1 MNKKAAIGV
10 AIAVCV
16 AGWLG
21 ATWYTGQQ
29 IETRSRQYLE
39 KANAQLASLSPQLGG
54 LSLRLERLS
63 YDRGWFSSQARY
75 GFSVINAAD
84 SGDMPSGTVEF
95 TTWIDH
101 GPFPKGALA
110 RGVFL
115 PRLAAMHTE
124 LARTENLEELFK
136 LFDGAVPLTSDD
148 IVSYGGQVQGTARI
162 APVKA
167 ENDAMRLDFSGMQ
180 FDGRYD
186 FKREA
191 LTLDARIEALNVTD
205 HETDKPTKI
214 NVAGIRI
221 TAATRLGKFGLSTG
235 ESALMLKRFDMDMP
249 EKQVK
254 FVLED
259 LGYTAKATENESALS
274 MTADYQ
280 MGQVTVNETPVGSF
294 RTAIHFDNLDGVAL
308 KQLVDVFKQVGQ
320 ALAQEGKGDQSAAEA
335 LMPVLSD
342 KAFKL
347 LAGQPTVRID
357 PILWKTDKGEGRFTA
372 SVTLTRPEP
381 FDVAHLDQTVA
392 RMIRSID
399 ARWDLSQPLLK
410 STATQYGIQ
419 VEGQSPEEA
428 AAKANEMMD
437 SMLGMAQM
445 LNVGRI
451 EGDRFIGTFTYA
463 DGMGRLN
470 GQEIPADE
478 LFKALASTAE
488 DAIGQMADG
497 DEVEMT
503 EEDMAEPMED
513 AAQAG
518 GILTDFEPMILGFLA
533 EQGQSPEAGDMAN
546 TYWLDP
552 SPMSADSLL
561 MKLYCNDESQCLD
574 LTLTATYKSTRV
586 VTLDE
591 LNTWT
596 RGYRWVRTY
605 LNEQN
610 QPVVEMD
617 LNAEGGIGKENLAI
631 LYRTFVE
638 IGTDFAHEVIGD

>member
-1 MNKKAAIGV
+1 MNKKAAIGG
-10 AIAVCV
+10 AIAVCA

-54 LSLRLERLS
+54 LSLRLEQLG

-84 SGDMPSGTVEF
+84 SGDMPSGTMEF
-95 TTWIDH
+95 TTRIDH

-115 PRLAAMHTE
+115 PKLAAMHTE
-124 LARTENLEELFK
+124 LVRTANLEELFK
-136 LFDGAVPLTSDD
+136 LFDGVVPLTSDD
-148 IVSYGGQVQGTARI
+148 IVSYGGRVRGTARI

-167 ENDAMRLDFSGMQ
+167 ENEAMRLDFSGMQ
-180 FDGRYD
+180 FDGSYD
-186 FKREA
+186 FKHEA
-191 LTLDARIEALNVTD
+191 LTLDARIDALNVAD

-259 LGYTAKATENESALS
+259 LGYTATATENESALS

-280 MGQVTVNETPVGSF
+280 VGKVTVNETPVGSF
-294 RTAIHFDNLDGVAL
+294 RTAVHFDNLDGVAL

-320 ALAQEGKGDQSAAEA
+320 VLAQEGKGDQSAAEA
-335 LMPVLSD
+335 LMPVLSNHV
-342 KAFKL
+342 FKL
-347 LAGQPTVRID
+347 LAGKPTVRID
-357 PILWKTDKGEGRFTA
+357 PLLWKTDKGESRLTA
-372 SVTLTRPEP
+372 AVTLTRPEP
-381 FDVAHLDQTVA
+381 FDMEHLDQTVA
-392 RMIRSID
+392 RMIQSID
-399 ARWDLSQPLLK
+399 ARWDLSQPMLK
-410 STATQYGIQ
+410 SVATQYGTQ
-419 VEGQSPEEA
+419 FEDQSPEEA
-428 AAKANEMMD
+428 AAKADEMVD
-437 SMLGMAQM
+437 GMLGMAQM
-445 LNVGRI
+445 MNAGKI
-451 EGDRFIGTFTYA
+451 EGDHFIGTFTYA

-470 GQEIPADE
+470 GKEIPADE

-488 DAIGQMADG
+488 DAADQMAG
-497 DEVEMT
+497 DDDVESAVAGA
-503 EEDMAEPMED
+503 AETGE
-513 AAQAG
+513 
-518 GILTDFEPMILGFLA
+518 ILTDFSPMILDFLA
-533 EQGQSPEAGDMAN
+533 EQDQSPEAGDREN

-552 SPMSADSLL
+552 SSMGADSLL
-561 MKLYCNDESQCLD
+561 MTLYCNDESQCLD
-574 LTLTATYKSTRV
+574 LMLTATYKSKRS
-586 VTLDE
+586 VTLKE
-591 LNTWT
+591 INAWS
-596 RGYRWVRTY
+596 REYRWVRAY

-617 LNAEGGIGKENLAI
+617 LNAAGGIGKENLAI
-631 LYRTFVE
+631 LYRTFVD
-638 IGTDFAHEVIGD
+638 IGADFANEVIGD